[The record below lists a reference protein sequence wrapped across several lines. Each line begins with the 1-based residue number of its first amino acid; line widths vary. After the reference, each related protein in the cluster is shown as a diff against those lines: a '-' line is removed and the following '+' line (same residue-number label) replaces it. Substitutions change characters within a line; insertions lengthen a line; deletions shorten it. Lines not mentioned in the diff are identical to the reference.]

1 MIRVV
6 LLFLILFPKT
16 ATFCRD
22 IYGYINDV
30 NGNPVPNAAVR
41 IMQKNGTI
49 LIGQTE
55 TDSIGMFRVK
65 NMPED
70 TITLVVSHIEF
81 EMKQMELYHYSCPLK
96 IILQGKM
103 YALEEVTV
111 TANSAVLNKNKYSF
125 IPSKK
130 EKRISNGGYN
140 LLYNMPISV
149 LSVDPLSKSITTN
162 MGDGVEMFINGIRA
176 TPAEVQN
183 IRTEDVRKIE
193 YLEQPTDPRFNNA
206 RYALN
211 IVVATYDRG
220 GYTKADGQQSFVTT
234 AGAYS
239 LYSHYEFP
247 KMTYDL
253 LGGLDYN
260 RQAHLGDESKT
271 NYDFTNLTMNR
282 DEHKSGCSKDRQGY
296 ATLRAKY
303 VVDSMVIANSI
314 GVQINRTPYMDL
326 SGSTSILSSDN
337 MLDELAFVS
346 HRNEKNYSVE
356 WDGNYFFKLKNDFDL
371 TSEFTAAYMNTAQNY
386 DYSTTAGQ
394 NIINEIGEDAWNL
407 KLNATL
413 RKRIKRASFGINL
426 ISSFNGNAIHYR
438 GTTPSDVKVRDW
450 YIMPRAVFNYSVNK
464 FRINGN
470 LGVSYE
476 EATYNGER
484 EVYFFPKS
492 FLSGGWNFDA
502 RNSLS
507 FSFEYSMFGNSL
519 GMKSPNLIMTDHVT
533 AIKGNPKLKNFHFIS
548 PSISYKIIP
557 DKRTTISLFTRWQYF
572 NRPSVFVWEP
582 MVYDGNRTIVVRSY
596 TNAGY
601 LSNFRLGASVTLR
614 LLDNNLFIKG
624 SVTQNYFKQGGLTE
638 VNSWPVSISGQAN
651 YYIKNFSISA
661 FWEKSSKQVSIFE
674 TKKRPES
681 YFVAISYG
689 NGNLIATFTCRN
701 IFNSS
706 WRTSEALYNSAPVN
720 YDIQHFGNEH
730 HRSFVLNLSYSFSY
744 GKKTNTK
751 DRINKSGMPGTAI
764 VE

>member
-1 MIRVV
+1 
-6 LLFLILFPKT
+6 
-16 ATFCRD
+16 
-22 IYGYINDV
+22 
-30 NGNPVPNAAVR
+30 
-41 IMQKNGTI
+41 
-49 LIGQTE
+49 
-55 TDSIGMFRVK
+55 
-65 NMPED
+65 
-70 TITLVVSHIEF
+70 
-81 EMKQMELYHYSCPLK
+81 
-96 IILQGKM
+96 
-103 YALEEVTV
+103 
-111 TANSAVLNKNKYSF
+111 
-125 IPSKK
+125 
-130 EKRISNGGYN
+130 
-140 LLYNMPISV
+140 
-149 LSVDPLSKSITTN
+149 
-162 MGDGVEMFINGIRA
+162 
-176 TPAEVQN
+176 
-183 IRTEDVRKIE
+183 
-193 YLEQPTDPRFNNA
+193 
-206 RYALN
+206 
-211 IVVATYDRG
+211 
-220 GYTKADGQQSFVTT
+220 
-234 AGAYS
+234 
-239 LYSHYEFP
+239 
-247 KMTYDL
+247 
-253 LGGLDYN
+253 
-260 RQAHLGDESKT
+260 
-271 NYDFTNLTMNR
+271 
-282 DEHKSGCSKDRQGY
+282 
-296 ATLRAKY
+296 
-303 VVDSMVIANSI
+303 
-314 GVQINRTPYMDL
+314 MDL

-426 ISSFNGNAIHYR
+426 ISSFNGNALHYR

-601 LSNFRLGASVTLR
+601 LSNFRLGASGTLR

-689 NGNLIATFTCRN
+689 NGNLI
-701 IFNSS
+701 I
-706 WRTSEALYNSAPVN
+706 
-720 YDIQHFGNEH
+720 
-730 HRSFVLNLSYSFSY
+730 
-744 GKKTNTK
+744 
-751 DRINKSGMPGTAI
+751 
-764 VE
+764 